1 MPLIN
6 QNFPQLAPKSE
17 RVVKLLAA
25 CIRSAVRFRYP
36 QLNLSQTDAIDLARI
51 HDLQSALRTISTKME
66 VHQSLLSEQRR
77 FMLAVN
83 EAKLVSDADIG
94 TENIIAIR
102 EASIAV
108 LRSTSDATSSQR
120 HLVVAS
126 LRIGLQEVRL
136 WAKAYSR
143 FLTEI
148 ESLYKSTNAR
158 IVGLRLSSTVRRK
171 AQLELEQI
179 IVDATRRAGEINSSH

>member
-1 MPLIN
+1 MIISVIGGLSYISFSVLKFRRDI
-6 QNFPQLAPKSE
+6 QWLSRGVCSGLSF
-17 RVVKLLAA
+17 VVMG
-25 CIRSAVRFRYP
+25 
-36 QLNLSQTDAIDLARI
+36 
-51 HDLQSALRTISTKME
+51 TISTKME

-83 EAKLVSDADIG
+83 EAKLVSKTDIG

-102 EASIAV
+102 EASIAA
-108 LRSTSDATSSQR
+108 LKSTSDATSSQR
-120 HLVVAS
+120 HLVVSS

-136 WAKAYSR
+136 WAKIYSR

-171 AQLELEQI
+171 AQSDLEQI
-179 IVDATRRAGEINSSH
+179 IVDAIARAGEINSSL